1 MKSLYESLLSKTK
14 DKIVT
19 TKSDIDNYKYFGYNF
34 VFDSRN
40 SEWGAKS
47 WSMVNIRNLRNVTKD
62 LSWKNPNG
70 QSLYGDMS
78 EKLQLFMLWL
88 DNIDISSLD
97 SVDYTDNKFL
107 AGLWDILKA
116 KAKEDGIFNSKRS
129 NIDIMVTKPQYYLK
143 GFNIV
148 INKSLSFNDYVSLHF
163 EENKL

>member
-1 MKSLYESLLSKTK
+1 MKTLKESLLSKTK

-19 TKSDIDNYKYFGYNF
+19 TKSDMDNYKYFGYNF

-40 SEWGAKS
+40 SSWGAKA
-47 WSMVNIRNLRNVTKD
+47 WSMVNIRNLRNVTKG

-70 QSLYGDMS
+70 QSLYGDTS
-78 EKLQLFMLWL
+78 EKIQLLMLWL

-107 AGLWDILKA
+107 AGLWDILKI
-116 KAKEDGIFNSKRS
+116 KAKEDGILNSKRS
-129 NIDIMVTKPQYYLK
+129 ITDIGVSKPQYYLK

-148 INKSLSFNDYVSLHF
+148 ISKRLSSDTVSLHF

>member
-1 MKSLYESLLSKTK
+1 MKSLYESLLSNTK

-19 TKSDIDNYKYFGYNF
+19 AKSDIDNYKYFGYNF

-40 SEWGAKS
+40 SSWGAKS
-47 WSMVNIRNLRNVTKD
+47 WSMINIRNLRKVTNG
-62 LSWKNPNG
+62 LSYKNPNG
-70 QSLYGDMS
+70 QSLYGNMS

-116 KAKEDGIFNSKRS
+116 KAKEDGILNSNRS
-129 NIDIMVTKPQYYLK
+129 KVDIMVTEPQYYLK
-143 GFNIV
+143 GFNV
-148 INKSLSFNDYVSLHF
+148 VVNKLLSWNDYISLHF